1 MVSALLGYIGFKLV
15 SNHLKFPFTPAE
27 NVLIQ
32 TVATATGCMPVT
44 ARFTE
49 TIPAIEHVLTPKENG
64 PIRLS
69 TVKLL
74 IWSCGLCLFG
84 LIFASL
90 LRDHF
95 VPREKMPWPS
105 TTATAKL
112 IKILHV
118 RGDLKGQNSSYQNE
132 LPSEENDTS
141 DCQESGIKFRS
152 KLEKEGS
159 WQGKMGLLAGGAM
172 GSGLLVS
179 GLQCSR
185 TSPPMDRRLA

>member
-1 MVSALLGYIGFKLV
+1 MLL
-15 SNHLKFPFTPAE
+15 SNRLKFPFTPAE
-27 NVLIQ
+27 NVLVQ
-32 TVATATGCMPVT
+32 TVATAMGCMPVT
-44 ARFTE
+44 AGFTE
-49 TIPAIEHVLTPKENG
+49 TIPAIEYVLTPKENG

-90 LRDHF
+90 VRDHF
-95 VPREKMPWPS
+95 ILQEKMPWPS
-105 TTATAKL
+105 TTATANL

-118 RGDLKGQNSSYQNE
+118 QGDLKGQNSSYQNE

-141 DCQESGIKFRS
+141 DCQESGIKYGS

-159 WQGKMGLLAGGAM
+159 WQGNMRLLAGGAM

-179 GLQCSR
+179 ELQCSR
-185 TSPPMDRRLA
+185 TSPPVDRRLA